1 MGDVG
6 DYWRDVKA
14 GKTQERRERQDAA
27 NEALD
32 RIRTQLS
39 FLGVTL
45 RTCREDHWQFWSQ
58 GGRLIGE
65 YWPTTQRARP
75 ATGTTHHGVT
85 LTQIVAWV
93 KNRA

>member
-6 DYWRDVKA
+6 DYWRDVTSA
-14 GKTQERRERQDAA
+14 QQQTRRERQEEATAA
-27 NEALD
+27 IGRL
-32 RIRTQLS
+32 RTQLS
-39 FLGVTL
+39 FLGVAL
-45 RTCREDHWQFWSQ
+45 RVCREDHWQFWSH

-65 YWPTTQRARP
+65 YWPTTQKARP
-75 ATGTTHHGVT
+75 ANGTTHHGVS